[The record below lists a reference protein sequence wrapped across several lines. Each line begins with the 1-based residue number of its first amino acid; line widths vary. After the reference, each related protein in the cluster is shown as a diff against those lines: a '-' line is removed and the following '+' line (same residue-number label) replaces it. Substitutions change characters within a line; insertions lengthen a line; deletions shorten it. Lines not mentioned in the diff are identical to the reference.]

1 MDCGTML
8 WQPRETNTA
17 FTMFCPTPCCSCSC
31 KFWTDYIVFWSVSVY
46 KSRLVLVSILISNLH
61 FIAFPT
67 SSVSQSGGTEG
78 TRAAFVFP
86 SSPASWKWWGG
97 ACLILGH
104 FPPLHLWVLFL
115 WCQKQG
121 GRLGETAGVV
131 WCNSQWCGVTS
142 AFVITNSGICYW

>member
-1 MDCGTML
+1 ML
-8 WQPRETNTA
+8 WQPQETNTA
-17 FTMFCPTPCCSCSC
+17 FTMFYPIPCCSCPC
-31 KFWTDYIVFWSVSVY
+31 KSWTDYIVFWSVSVY

-67 SSVSQSGGTEG
+67 SSVSQAWGREG

-104 FPPLHLWVLFL
+104 FTPLHLWALVL

-121 GRLGETAGVV
+121 GRLGEMAGVV
-131 WCNSQWCGVTS
+131 WCNSQWCDVTS
-142 AFVITNSGICYW
+142 AFVLTNSGIYYW